1 MKRRTSIVLMS
12 AIAVVYVAA
21 IAVSLHIR
29 NFSLLDWWQH
39 PGSGAAWRPPDTAS
53 IPAGPLGDSIRRGAL
68 LFDETPLYAAQYTP
82 SKISCTSC
90 HAEGGIQPYASPMVG
105 LPPLFPMFNERAG
118 HMITMKDR
126 VQECFVRSENG
137 TPLSYTGPEM
147 ESLVDYITWLSQP
160 QPNRRRFIGRGLV
173 KLPALTPDPQH
184 GAQIYAAQCSGC
196 HGSDGQGRL
205 PQFPPLWGPYSFND
219 GAGMNTLPK
228 LAAFIQHN
236 MPQNRMGILSPQDA
250 YDVAAFVHA
259 QPRPAFNPAY
269 KHF

>member
-1 MKRRTSIVLMS
+1 MKRRTNITLI
-12 AIAVVYVAA
+12 ATIAVVYVTA
-21 IAVSLHIR
+21 IALSLHVH
-29 NFSLLDWWQH
+29 NFSLLDLWQH
-39 PGSGAAWRPPDTAS
+39 PGSAAWKPPNFAS
-53 IPAGPLGDSIRRGAL
+53 IPYGPHGDSIRRGAL
-68 LFDETPLYAAQYTP
+68 LFNETPLYASQYTP
-82 SKISCTSC
+82 SKMSCTSC

-126 VQECFVRSENG
+126 IQECFVRSENG
-137 TPLSYTGPEM
+137 TPLSYTGLEM
-147 ESLVDYITWLSQP
+147 QALVDYITWLSEP
-160 QPNRRRFIGRGLV
+160 QPNRRRFIGRGLI

-184 GAQIYAAQCSGC
+184 GAQIFAAQCSGC
-196 HGSDGQGRL
+196 HGADGQGRL
-205 PQFPPLWGPYSFND
+205 PQFPPLWGPQSFND

-250 YDVAAFVHA
+250 YDVAGFVHA
-259 QPRPAFNPAY
+259 QLRPAFNPAY